1 MRQIRWGIGK
11 LVVRRPTEIPVED
24 CKDRTTRSLC
34 RLKHKV
40 RIAYTRDELDNT
52 ILQQLSEKM
61 SPEQFNVNDLAK
73 MKSALAWLT
82 TLQLNSENFDLNKR
96 KFTIRPA
103 LGTAGHW
110 NTSHLSLLAGRDLT
124 LIMQCLIWRADL
136 SIGGMTTC
144 ETCSHP
150 FSWAYA
156 MVLRSDLDRRCFN
169 QQCQLLWWS
178 SFGSCQCADQW
189 ICNNFYRCFYTVII
203 FLYNVFNK
211 VVTLKDLNLIVKLTV
226 SMWRR

>member
-61 SPEQFNVNDLAK
+61 SPEQFRVNDLAK

-96 KFTIRPA
+96 KFYD
-103 LGTAGHW
+103 
-110 NTSHLSLLAGRDLT
+110 TSSLRYCWTLKYLPSKSPCGKRFDVDHAMSYMKGGFVHRRHDDVRDLFASLLMGVCHGFEVGPWQE
-124 LIMQCLIWRADL
+124 M
-136 SIGGMTTC
+136 
-144 ETCSHP
+144 
-150 FSWAYA
+150 F
-156 MVLRSDLDRRCFN
+156 
-169 QQCQLLWWS
+169 
-178 SFGSCQCADQW
+178 
-189 ICNNFYRCFYTVII
+189 
-203 FLYNVFNK
+203 
-211 VVTLKDLNLIVKLTV
+211 
-226 SMWRR
+226 